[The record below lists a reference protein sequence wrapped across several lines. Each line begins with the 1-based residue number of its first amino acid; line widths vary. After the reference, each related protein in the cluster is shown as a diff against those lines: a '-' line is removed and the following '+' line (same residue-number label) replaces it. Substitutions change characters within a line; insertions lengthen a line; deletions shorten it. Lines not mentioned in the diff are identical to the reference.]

1 MFMVPLL
8 ERTIQTRSQLKLQ
21 HTAGLNVD
29 LGSFFELAEL
39 MIKLSKGTYGLL
51 KIINQKTF

>member
-1 MFMVPLL
+1 MAN
-8 ERTIQTRSQLKLQ
+8 EYG
-21 HTAGLNVD
+21 TAGLNVD